1 MQKREEFAVNNSYS
15 SELSRSQYPE
25 ESELGVVGEVSDKN
39 FCRFFTVEYI
49 QYKQIGKDHYEFIF
63 LLTLL
68 DVGHTKQWTISRR
81 YNDFLKLEEIFKKE
95 HPQIAVPK
103 LPGKQIFHN
112 HDSLTERSLKL
123 EIFLRILLNETVYL
137 NENLLMFVDF
147 FGDGAWNLLELSNLS
162 RNSSKLSKELVNVA
176 EDLENH
182 KKKHE
187 VLWETL
193 NFPKIQGCYKEFVAK
208 SFESKVSMEQNEKQ
222 FVLYA
227 ITIEENLKFKC
238 KILKRYNDFEVLNQA
253 LHVRFKNEE
262 HLLPVLPGKLDIF
275 AGTQI
280 KSRGDRLLEYLN
292 SLFSKENIE
301 DCYSFRKF
309 IGIEVKHLAN

>member
-15 SELSRSQYPE
+15 SEFSRSQYPE
-25 ESELGVVGEVSDKN
+25 ESEMAVAGVSDKS
-39 FCRFFTVEYI
+39 FCVFFTVEYI

-63 LLTLL
+63 LLSLL
-68 DVGHTKQWTISRR
+68 DVAHTKQWTISRR
-81 YNDFLKLEEIFKKE
+81 YNDFLKFEDICKRE
-95 HPQIAVPK
+95 HPHQTLPK

-112 HDSLTERSLKL
+112 YENLTERSLKL
-123 EIFLRILLNETVYL
+123 ETFLRIILNESVYISDT
-137 NENLLMFVDF
+137 LMIFIDF
-147 FGDGAWNLLELSNLS
+147 FGDGAWNSLEVSNPS
-162 RNSSKLSKELVNVA
+162 RNSSKLSKELSNVA
-176 EDLENH
+176 EDLVNE

-193 NFPKIQGCYKEFVAK
+193 NFPKIQGCYKGFVAK
-208 SFESKVSMEQNEKQ
+208 SFESKVSMEENEKQ

-238 KILKRYNDFEVLNQA
+238 KIVKRYNDFEVLNQA

-262 HLLPVLPGKLDIF
+262 HLLPTLPGKLDIF
-275 AGTQI
+275 AGSQI
-280 KSRGDRLLEYLN
+280 KSRGDRLLGYLN

-309 IGIEVKHLAN
+309 IGIEVKHLAV